1 MGVRSVLLTLL
12 SAAILALALPNEL
25 FPYGNPLLGLFCL
38 APFFY
43 VVCGGAARAAR
54 PPGLRQA
61 AWLGAIFG
69 FVSTLLANYWL
80 LFFQQLAAWTLG
92 GVVLGY
98 AGCNALLAA
107 FLAGLSRVSGRR
119 YRCLALA
126 AGWAVYEYLKPI
138 GFLGYPWGLIAYPVH
153 SVLPLVQFVDI
164 TGVWGLSFLVALIN
178 AAAAEYFLGRE
189 PRAALPAGGERPP
202 ASRLPAGTAAPFREP
217 SLFTLALVALAL
229 AYGAFRLQA
238 PIPHEKEM
246 RLLLV
251 QQNTDPWDTGGVL
264 ENIRTNQELTRQS
277 LLELRRKQDLVV
289 WSESSV
295 RYPVIGNEPF
305 FERHPREDPLLP
317 FIRDA
322 GTWFLIGAPVI
333 LDREKGTAMS
343 SALLFTPEGTVADY
357 YGKQHPA
364 PFAESVPF
372 REVGPVRRFFQ
383 EVIGLDSVWQ
393 AGGCFTLLEIRL
405 QSGKMARIA
414 APICFEDAFSDL
426 CRRFVLEGAD
436 LWINLTNDYW
446 SKTVSAET
454 QHFVAARLRAIE
466 NRRVLIRAANGGVTA
481 IVGPKGEMLGRL
493 PLFQPGTLST
503 TVPIYREP
511 AFTPYTR
518 YGDYFPRALALIL
531 LAVLAG
537 SSASACFGAGR
548 PARRARRG
556 DLPPL
561 RVRW

>member
-1 MGVRSVLLTLL
+1 MGVRSVFLTLL

-38 APFFY
+38 TPFFY

-54 PPGLRQA
+54 PPGLRQV

-80 LFFQQLAAWTLG
+80 LFFQQFAAWTLG

-98 AGCNALLAA
+98 AGYNALLAA
-107 FLAGLSRVSGRR
+107 FLAGLSRISGR

-126 AGWAVYEYLKPI
+126 AGWAVYEYLKSI

-164 TGVWGLSFLVALIN
+164 TGVWGLSFLMALIN
-178 AAAAEYFLGRE
+178 AAAAEYFLSRE
-189 PRAALPAGGERPP
+189 PRAALLVCCTRSP
-202 ASRLPAGTAAPFREP
+202 ASRLPAGTAAPLRES

-229 AYGAFRLQA
+229 AYGTFRLQA

-246 RLLLV
+246 KLLLV

-277 LLELRRKQDLVV
+277 LLELRRKPDLVV

-295 RYPVIGNEPF
+295 RYPVISNEPF
-305 FERHPREDPLLP
+305 FERNPREDPLLP

-322 GTWFLIGAPVI
+322 GTWFLIGAPVL
-333 LDREKGTAMS
+333 LDREKGTAMNS
-343 SALLFTPEGTVADY
+343 VLLFTPEGTVADY
-357 YGKQHPA
+357 YGKQHPV

-372 REVGPVRRFFQ
+372 WEVGPVRRFFQ

-393 AGGCFTLLEIRL
+393 MGNRFTLLEIQL

-454 QHFVAARLRAIE
+454 QHFVVARLRAIE
-466 NRRVLIRAANGGVTA
+466 NRRVLIRSTNGGVTA
-481 IVGPKGEMLGRL
+481 VVGPKGEMLGRL

-503 TVPIYREP
+503 TVPIYLEP

-518 YGDYFPRALALIL
+518 YGDYFPQALALIL

-537 SSASACFGAGR
+537 GAASAYHGAGR
-548 PARRARRG
+548 PARQACRG
-556 DLPPL
+556 DLLPL